1 MIPANPV
8 KRKLKKGMVSLG
20 TWNLIG
26 HPLVTEILAN
36 AGYEWI
42 TLDLE
47 HGTIP
52 FSDLAAY
59 CQLLEGKGVLPLC
72 RLPGL
77 QPEYFKWA
85 LDAGAMGVIV
95 PMIKNPQDALDSVR
109 YAKYPPQGERGTA
122 LTRVHAFGDTFDEYM
137 ALANQETMLVLMIE
151 HIDAIH
157 HINAIAAVDGVDAL
171 FIGPYDLSS
180 SMNLTGQLNHPH
192 VETACDQVLK
202 TARSH
207 GLAAGIHLVDP
218 TPEDIAIRI
227 RQGYTMIALGM
238 DVVMLR
244 KSSQAPLA

>member
-1 MIPANPV
+1 MIPDNPV
-8 KRKLKKGMVSLG
+8 KRKLNKGIVSLG

-47 HGTIP
+47 HGTIAFP
-52 FSDLAAY
+52 DLASY

-95 PMIKNPQDALDSVR
+95 PMIKNVEDALTCVR

-137 ALANQETMLVLMIE
+137 ALANQETMLILMIE
-151 HIDAIH
+151 HVDAVSHID
-157 HINAIAAVDGVDAL
+157 AIAAVEGVDAL
-171 FIGPYDLSS
+171 FIGPFDLSS
-180 SMNLTGQLNHPH
+180 SMNLTGQLNHH
-192 VETACDQVLK
+192 EVETACDKVLK
-202 TARSH
+202 AARSC
-207 GLAAGIHLVDP
+207 GKPAGIHLVDP
-218 TPEDIAIRI
+218 TSAEIAMRI

>member
-1 MIPANPV
+1 MIPDNPV
-8 KRKLKKGMVSLG
+8 KRKLNKGQVSFG

-47 HGTIP
+47 HGTIA
-52 FSDLAAY
+52 FSDLAPY

-95 PMIKNPQDALDSVR
+95 PLIKTPQDAITSVR
-109 YAKYPPQGERGTA
+109 YAKYPPQGERGVA
-122 LTRVHAFGDTFDEYM
+122 LTRVHGFGDTFDEYM
-137 ALANQETMLVLMIE
+137 ALANQETMLLLMIE
-151 HIDAIH
+151 HIDAVRQIE
-157 HINAIAAVDGVDAL
+157 AIAAVEGVDAL

-180 SMNLTGQLNHPH
+180 SMNLTGQLQHPE
-192 VETACDQVLK
+192 VEAACDQVLK
-202 TARSH
+202 AARAH
-207 GLAAGIHLVDP
+207 GIAAGIHLVDP
-218 TPEDIAIRI
+218 TPQEIAMRM

>member
-1 MIPANPV
+1 MIPDNLV
-8 KRKLKKGMVSLG
+8 KRKLNQGMVSLG

-42 TLDLE
+42 PLDLE
-47 HGTIP
+47 HGTFP
-52 FSDLAAY
+52 FSDLASY

-95 PMIKNPQDALDSVR
+95 PMIKTSQDALTCVG

-151 HIDAIH
+151 HIEAIH
-157 HINAIAAVDGVDAL
+157 HIEAIAAVEGVDVL

-180 SMNLTGQLNHPH
+180 SMNLTGQLNHPDVDAACEKVLNAAH
-192 VETACDQVLK
+192 V
-202 TARSH
+202 H
-207 GLAAGIHLVDP
+207 GIAAGIHLVDP
-218 TPEDIAIRI
+218 TPEEIALRM
-227 RQGYTMIALGM
+227 RQGYTMIALGI

>member
-1 MIPANPV
+1 MIPDNPV
-8 KRKLKKGMVSLG
+8 KRKLNKGMVSLG

-47 HGTIP
+47 HGTIS
-52 FSDLAAY
+52 FSDLATY
-59 CQLLEGKGVLPLC
+59 CQLLESKGVLPFC
-72 RLPGL
+72 RIPAL

-95 PMIKNPQDALDSVR
+95 PMIKNPQDARDSVR

-151 HIDAIH
+151 HVEAVR
-157 HINAIAAVDGVDAL
+157 HIESIAEVEGVDAL

-180 SMNLTGQLNHPH
+180 SMNLTGQLNHPE
-192 VETACDQVLK
+192 VETACDKVLR
-202 TARSH
+202 TARKH
-207 GLAAGIHLVDP
+207 DIAAGIHLIDP
-218 TPEDIAIRI
+218 TPEEIALRI

-244 KSSQAPLA
+244 KSSQAPLT

>member
-1 MIPANPV
+1 MIPDNLV
-8 KRKLKKGMVSLG
+8 KRKLNQGLVSLG

-47 HGTIP
+47 HGTISFP
-52 FSDLAAY
+52 DLASY
-59 CQLLEGKGVLPLC
+59 CQLLEGKGVLPFC

-77 QPEYFKWA
+77 EPEYFKWA

-95 PMIKNPQDALDSVR
+95 PMIKTSQDARDSVR

-137 ALANQETMLVLMIE
+137 ALANQETLLVLMIE
-151 HIDAIH
+151 HIDAVDNIK
-157 HINAIAAVDGVDAL
+157 AIATVEGVDAL

-180 SMNLTGQLNHPH
+180 SLNLTGQLQHPE
-192 VETACDQVLK
+192 VEAACDEVLR

-207 GLAAGIHLVDP
+207 DIAAGIHLVDP
-218 TPEDIAIRI
+218 TPEEIALRI